1 MNTQQGLTII
11 NQDRRGL
18 DMIGAAAN
26 HAAAQSVLA
35 DYQARKAQETLR
47 RQAADIRLF
56 ETYLAQAGL
65 LVSDMAS
72 DLASWSGVTW
82 GLVEGF
88 IRWQLKEGYATGSIN
103 VHLATI
109 KSYCELASKHGSLA
123 PAAYSLVKTVK
134 GYRASEGRNVDDS
147 RKQVKLETRRPD
159 AKKAEPVSISLE
171 QARRLKSEQ
180 PATKKGR
187 RDALLMCL
195 LLDLGLRCGE
205 ISDLNVSS
213 IDLQA
218 GTLTFYRHK
227 VHKWQTL
234 NLERDALLAA
244 RAYLADCNQ
253 GQDKPL
259 FSGPCSGK
267 RICERTI
274 NARIGVLGKK
284 IGLDN
289 LSPHDCRHYW
299 ATNAVRTGT
308 DTKSLQDA
316 GGWSSPAMPLMYA
329 ESSKIANSGVKLTV

>member
-1 MNTQQGLTII
+1 MREITRMDAQQSLTII

-109 KSYCELASKHGSLA
+109 
-123 PAAYSLVKTVK
+123 K

-259 FSGPCSGK
+259 FYVPCSGK